1 VLGKSIYLKV
11 GVAILAAA
19 ILAGCAALPES
30 IAADDD
36 ALCRYS
42 ETAGGNVSYAQCRT
56 HLDSQ
61 RIRVSAASASR
72 IEGYALLQRSTQPTD
87 VAGQCETKSA
97 KNCTP
102 DDVTGTIPAAPKR

>member
-1 VLGKSIYLKV
+1 VLGKSVYLKL
-11 GVAILAAA
+11 GVALLAAA
-19 ILAGCAALPES
+19 TLAGCAASPES

-42 ETAGGNVSYAQCRT
+42 ETAGGNVSYAQCRA

-61 RIRVSAASASR
+61 RIRVSAVSASR
-72 IEGYALLQRSTQPTD
+72 IEGYALLQGPSQPSD
-87 VAGQCETKSA
+87 VAGRCGA
-97 KNCTP
+97 KGTEKCTP

>member
-1 VLGKSIYLKV
+1 MLGKSTYLKL

-19 ILAGCAALPES
+19 TLAGCAAPLES

-42 ETAGGNVSYAQCRT
+42 ETAGGNVSYAQCRA

-61 RIRVSAASASR
+61 RIRVSTVSASR
-72 IEGYALLQRSTQPTD
+72 IEGYALLQGPTQPTD
-87 VAGQCETKSA
+87 VAGQCGTKGTE
-97 KNCTP
+97 KCTSN
-102 DDVTGTIPAAPKR
+102 DVTGTIPTAPKR